1 MMKIEVKKM
10 TDQIPLGKQ
19 LKYALQ
25 ERDAL
30 QEMLKEKTYEWFEDL
45 EICER
50 LLPLTRIARSAQ
62 LTVKREQLIELQADL
77 ERAREEV
84 SDIELMIWREK
95 QAEHGMVLLQFEE
108 EKLESSRILSF
119 SVPEGTEEIEIFGT
133 ILLGESFILELQEKL
148 KQEEEKAQIL
158 TQEEFE
164 AMQREAII
172 NYFEEQKAEEQA
184 LEQEYIAQEAW
195 EKEQEDKRLDFL
207 ISSCGEGTVYT
218 SDHGCIAIEEE
229 TVDSGPLINAIFS
242 AMGIGLAVMI
252 ILWGIGKKRGHKK
265 LSDDDT

>member
-1 MMKIEVKKM
+1 MLLKTMLLFALIATSFSVPAFADSSPLLIKDLNAKLNFAIAYTATGISVNSITGDTNVISIVFDVSVTESIGEMSVTLPRNIMDAKIG
-10 TDQIPLGKQ
+10 D
-19 LKYALQ
+19 
-25 ERDAL
+25 
-30 QEMLKEKTYEWFEDL
+30 EDDDFFIL
-45 EICER
+45 ADGDEI
-50 LLPLTRIARSAQ
+50 
-62 LTVKREQLIELQADL
+62 K
-77 ERAREEV
+77 
-84 SDIELMIWREK
+84 
-95 QAEHGMVLLQFEE
+95 FEE

-207 ISSCGEGTVYT
+207 ISSCGEGTVYE
-218 SDHGCIAIEEE
+218 DDIGCVAVEKESVE
-229 TVDSGPLINAIFS
+229 TGPLINAIFA
-242 AMGIGLAVMI
+242 AMGIGLATMI

-265 LSDDDT
+265 LSIDGS